1 MRYYELKN
9 GINTLEELI
18 KKYDP
23 QSLGLRLDLGC
34 GYYKP
39 DGFIGIDNLIGH
51 ATQIENLQNLP
62 DIFMD
67 LNFEKIPFENNSC
80 IEIRASHFIEHS
92 NLDHIFSEAWR
103 LLKKDGVFNFVVP
116 YANSAEG
123 MYPGHTI
130 FLTEK
135 FFYENLHFSNHFHI
149 IKEVYK
155 ESGDYTN
162 LPDSI
167 KTIFPFDIARKHLF
181 NACSEMQIVAVPKN
195 K

>member
-1 MRYYELKN
+1 MSYYKLKN
-9 GINTLEELI
+9 GVSTLEELK

-23 QSLGLRLDLGC
+23 LNKGLHLDLGC

-39 DGFIGIDNLIGH
+39 PGFVGIDNLTGH
-51 ATQIENLQNLP
+51 ASQIENKQNLP

-67 LNFEKIPFENNSC
+67 LNSEKIPFENNSC

-103 LLKKDGVFNFVVP
+103 LLRQGGILDFTVP

-123 MYPGHTI
+123 MFPGHTI

-135 FFYENLHFSNHFHI
+135 FFYENLHFQNHFQI
-149 IKEVYK
+149 TKEVYK
-155 ESGDYTN
+155 ESSDYKT
-162 LPDSI
+162 LPDNI
-167 KTIFPFDIARKHLF
+167 KKIFPFDIARKHLF
-181 NACSEMQIVAVPKN
+181 NACSEMQIVSIPKN